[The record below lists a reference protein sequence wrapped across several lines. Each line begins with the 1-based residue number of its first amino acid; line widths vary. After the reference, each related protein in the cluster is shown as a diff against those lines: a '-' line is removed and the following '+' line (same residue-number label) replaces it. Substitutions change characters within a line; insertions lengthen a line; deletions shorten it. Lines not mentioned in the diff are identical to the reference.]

1 MLKSLWSWLTDPNA
15 QGRKRA
21 ICAVAAIVSGALRG
35 ASAAI
40 ASACTSDLI
49 PDVFCRLDPSSAAA
63 VIDAMVVWANA
74 YLVPGSDL
82 IAALMGLWGLWDA
95 RAKAAKVAAAALMV
109 VTLAGNVAAQA
120 PAPSP
125 SPKTSA
131 TMEAD
136 TSGAL
141 VLDLSGWTLAVITRG
156 EKREYVGGRVT
167 LDAPVAGKVRAFAR
181 ADVTGTQDF
190 ASVESF
196 AQYQTFRSVE
206 GYMGLRYVIHPAGL
220 AVGALVG
227 TSWSIEGDDGP
238 LDPRMATALAV
249 VRLPLPG
256 DGYGYIGGGH
266 RGPVGGAALIA
277 SVTYPL
283 GPTRWIAD
291 YDYPLT
297 KAEDGTLRPW
307 VLKTGVAVP
316 IKRWVIR

>member
-1 MLKSLWSWLTDPNA
+1 MLKRIKFLLDAAKLSSRWEEAVEKGWNPLISVRKALTTLLLF
-15 QGRKRA
+15 
-21 ICAVAAIVSGALRG
+21 VAG
-35 ASAAI
+35 
-40 ASACTSDLI
+40 
-49 PDVFCRLDPSSAAA
+49 
-63 VIDAMVVWANA
+63 
-74 YLVPGSDL
+74 
-82 IAALMGLWGLWDA
+82 AALMSLDEATLGAIVGESFPKEIAGVLTGVLVFGLRFAQNAWKVRA
-95 RAKAAKVAAAALMV
+95 AAKAAGAAL
-109 VTLAGNVAAQA
+109 LALALLPGYAYAQA

-125 SPKTSA
+125 SPKASA

-156 EKREYVGGRVT
+156 EKREYVGGRATV
-167 LDAPVAGKVRAFAR
+167 DSPIVGKFRAFAR

-206 GYMGLRYVIHPAGL
+206 GYLGVRYVVHPAGL
-220 AVGALVG
+220 AIGALVG

-238 LDPRMATALAV
+238 LEPRMASALAV

-256 DGYGYIGGGH
+256 DGYAYFGGGH
-266 RGPVGGAALIA
+266 RGPVGGAALVA
-277 SVTYPL
+277 SVTYPM
-283 GPTRWIAD
+283 GPTRLLVD

-316 IKRWVIR
+316 LRRWSIR

>member
-1 MLKSLWSWLTDPNA
+1 MFDRLKLGLDLFKLSSRWEAAVEKGWNPLISI
-15 QGRKRA
+15 RKALSALGLFIAGAA
-21 ICAVAAIVSGALRG
+21 IMAIDEPTLAAIVGDAFPKEVAGVLTAVLVFGLRF
-35 ASAAI
+35 AQNAWKA
-40 ASACTSDLI
+40 
-49 PDVFCRLDPSSAAA
+49 RAA
-63 VIDAMVVWANA
+63 VEA
-74 YLVPGSDL
+74 
-82 IAALMGLWGLWDA
+82 
-95 RAKAAKVAAAALMV
+95 AKAAGAVVLALLLLPG
-109 VTLAGNVAAQA
+109 TAYAQA
-120 PAPSP
+120 PAPTP
-125 SPKTSA
+125 SKAVAAS
-131 TMEAD
+131 MEAD
-136 TSGAL
+136 TSGVL

-167 LDAPVAGKVRAFAR
+167 LDAPIAGKLRAFAR

-190 ASVESF
+190 GSVESF

-206 GYMGLRYVIHPAGL
+206 GFVGARYVIHPAGL
-220 AVGALVG
+220 SVGALVG

-238 LDPRMATALAV
+238 LDPRMASALAV

-266 RGPVGGAALIA
+266 RGPVGGAALVA

-297 KAEDGTLRPW
+297 KAEDGSLRPW

-316 IKRWVIR
+316 IKRWSLR